1 MRILKLTRREYA
13 KGVLGVLGFM
23 ALPGGLFA
31 PLLGH
36 PLRGQPSAGGYA
48 PAGWK
53 PKKKPNLVFGILSD
67 THLQSGW
74 DGKTP
79 HGGFPLTYVTNA
91 MKLFRKR
98 NIDAFMHLGDMA
110 HRGKNVEAQYHRD
123 IFDKFFPRGAR
134 SSDRHKVEKLLVVG
148 NHELYGDAVG
158 GAGAWA
164 PNIWKDPLERKKH
177 VLCGDLPRYWEQIWG
192 EKYEECWHKE
202 VNGYHFFGRH
212 WTTNEMAFAEFIKEK
227 AKTLSLKGTKPF
239 FILSH
244 ARHHFAFFKALKDF
258 PNAVAF
264 FGHWHMSNADW
275 KTIFFDKYGFA
286 FFPSIQV
293 GACRMDGAN
302 VLDAK
307 ERVTKGD
314 GFMEEVEKKSA
325 WSETEKPSR
334 QAMIVNVYDDMVV
347 FERHEVGLGGKLGPD
362 WMMPL
367 TGNGEWGTG
376 DGLHP
381 FSTEALKKAIGEPQF
396 GRNAKVEVKL
406 EKTVA
411 AGERNNSALELKTP
425 TVLRIKIPLADGNPD
440 SRVYAYDVVIIGDD
454 PQKRLFKSVYFE
466 GVNLGIGNEPNRGV
480 TVVDIP
486 INELPSGKVLTVAI
500 RPISSLGTKGK
511 AIAVTYSIVTKTTK
525 PKRA

>member
-1 MRILKLTRREYA
+1 MKSTREEFI
-13 KGVLGVLGFM
+13 KGALSASGFL
-23 ALPGGLFA
+23 ALPGGLF
-31 PLLGH
+31 
-36 PLRGQPSAGGYA
+36 SA

-67 THLQSGW
+67 THLQTGW

-79 HGGFPLTYVTNA
+79 HGGYPLTYVTNA

-110 HRGKNVEAQYHRD
+110 HRGKNAEAEYHRD
-123 IFDKFFPRGAR
+123 IFDRFFPRGKR
-134 SSDRHKVEKLLVVG
+134 SLDGRKVEKLLVVG

-158 GAGAWA
+158 GPGAWA
-164 PNIWKDPLERKKH
+164 PNIWKDPDERKKH
-177 VLCGDLPRYWEQIWG
+177 VLCGDLPKYWERIWG
-192 EKYEECWHKE
+192 EKYEACWHKE

-212 WTTNEMAFAEFIKEK
+212 WTTDETILAEFIREK
-227 AKTLSLKGTKPF
+227 AETLRLKGTKPF

-314 GFMEEVEKKSA
+314 VFMEEVEKKSA

-367 TGNGEWGTG
+367 MG
-376 DGLHP
+376 
-381 FSTEALKKAIGEPQF
+381 
-396 GRNAKVEVKL
+396 
-406 EKTVA
+406 
-411 AGERNNSALELKTP
+411 
-425 TVLRIKIPLADGNPD
+425 
-440 SRVYAYDVVIIGDD
+440 
-454 PQKRLFKSVYFE
+454 
-466 GVNLGIGNEPNRGV
+466 
-480 TVVDIP
+480 
-486 INELPSGKVLTVAI
+486 
-500 RPISSLGTKGK
+500 
-511 AIAVTYSIVTKTTK
+511 
-525 PKRA
+525 